1 MRKEGVW
8 SNGKEAEAVSGG
20 RVRYCMG
27 VSLLF
32 CIVEVYLKNKTAAKN
47 KLCPKRG
54 MTLPSVTRGKFSL

>member
-32 CIVEVYLKNKTAAKN
+32 CVVEVYLKKKQQ
-47 KLCPKRG
+47 PKINSSQRE
-54 MTLPSVTRGKFSL
+54 V